1 MNYKKHFPI
10 FKHRPDLIFFDSA
23 ASSQKLDVV
32 LDAIKYYYENS
43 YSNIHRGPNFLSEES
58 TLAYENARK
67 SLSKFI
73 ESKFKHEIIFTRN
86 ATESINL
93 VARTFGES
101 LNEGDE
107 VLLRKM
113 EHHANIVP
121 WLQLKERKGIL
132 IKYIDITSDGFF
144 QLDESIIT
152 PKTKLVSIT
161 GMSNVMGSITDIKP
175 IINLAHKV
183 GAKVLI
189 DACQLATHKQIDVQD
204 LDCDFLVF
212 SGHKLYGP
220 TGIGILYGKSEL
232 LKSMIPFLGGG
243 DMINEVFED
252 HFTTNDVPNKFEA
265 GTPNIA
271 GAIGFSAAIKFI
283 EEIGFNKIQK
293 YEEELTSYIIS
304 KFNKM
309 SFIKIIGPQN
319 SNNRGSVVS
328 FKLDGVHPHDIAEGL
343 SQKGIC
349 IRAGHHCCQ
358 ILMDKFQLPGTAR
371 ISLGIYNTVDEI
383 DKTCEVLEEIYNY
396 FK

>member
-107 VLLRKM
+107 VLLSKM